1 MTYEIED
8 AKGQVIHAHHTQL
21 RKWKDSPHYLKSAMG
36 RQTGRSLC
44 NDRQKTHLYRVESK
58 ERSNSSRIGLCWHV
72 EGDSTTTTS
81 GISDS
86 EFENNRAH
94 LTETGLSDERWITG
108 KISETEE
115 SNTTT
120 EHEDTEENSEFGET
134 TIDSMTEDNLS
145 EDRVDREVLVD
156 EINLRSMEIYEEVE
170 DEVNPWVEVEP
181 RPEYGTQIEN
191 VVNNVVYPVGLPT

>member
-81 GISDS
+81 GINDS
-86 EFENNRAH
+86 EFEDNCAY
-94 LTETGLSDERWITG
+94 LTEIGLSDERLITE
-108 KISETEE
+108 KIFEAKD
-115 SNTTT
+115 SNTIT
-120 EHEDTEENSEFGET
+120 EYEDTKEDSEYGET
-134 TIDSMTEDNLS
+134 TINSMTE
-145 EDRVDREVLVD
+145 
-156 EINLRSMEIYEEVE
+156 
-170 DEVNPWVEVEP
+170 W
-181 RPEYGTQIEN
+181 IEKF
-191 VVNNVVYPVGLPT
+191 